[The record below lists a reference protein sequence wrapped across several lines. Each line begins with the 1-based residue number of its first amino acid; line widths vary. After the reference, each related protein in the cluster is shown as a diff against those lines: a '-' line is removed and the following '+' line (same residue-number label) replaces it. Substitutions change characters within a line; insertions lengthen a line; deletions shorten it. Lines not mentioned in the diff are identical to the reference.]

1 VRAQP
6 GGHSFQEPRGAILD
20 LADLLRGDVSAWSA
34 EAVRLL
40 PGVHSD
46 RFHPLLKDP
55 YYAAIPPDP
64 EFSRQIRRRHG
75 VIGLLNL
82 DVPVPVYCKQPS

>member
-1 VRAQP
+1 M
-6 GGHSFQEPRGAILD
+6 LN
-20 LADLLRGDVSAWSA
+20 LADLLRGDVLAWSA

-40 PGVHSD
+40 PGMHGD
-46 RFHPLLKDP
+46 QFYPLVEDP
-55 YYAAIPPDP
+55 YHAAISPNL
-64 EFSRQIRRRHG
+64 EFSRQILRRHG